1 MDEATEQLLFLL
13 DLQPAEEGVFVGP
26 PSEDDRFRVF
36 GGQVLAQALA
46 AACFT
51 VEDLPCHS
59 LNAYFLRPGKPGR
72 PTEYEVSN
80 MRDGQTFS
88 MRQVI
93 AMQRQEV
100 NFQMVASFTRNEGEL
115 EHQLPMPEVPDPES
129 FGSEDE
135 RIAKQLAKL
144 PEDQEEMRAYLEM
157 KRPIEIVPADGVDRF
172 SKDPHD
178 DPRRAIWMRVR
189 SELPGDPNLHRCV
202 LAYASDFMI
211 LDCCLMPLGVSYA
224 SKDMQ
229 IASIDHAIWFH
240 RDFRFDD
247 WLLFSYDSTATA
259 NGRGL
264 GRGVVFTRDGKLVAS
279 MTQEGMMRRR
289 EA

>member
-59 LNAYFLRPGKPGR
+59 LHAYFLRPGKPGR

-115 EHQLPMPEVPDPES
+115 EHQLPMPE
-129 FGSEDE
+129 
-135 RIAKQLAKL
+135 
-144 PEDQEEMRAYLEM
+144 
-157 KRPIEIVPADGVDRF
+157 
-172 SKDPHD
+172 
-178 DPRRAIWMRVR
+178 
-189 SELPGDPNLHRCV
+189 
-202 LAYASDFMI
+202 
-211 LDCCLMPLGVSYA
+211 
-224 SKDMQ
+224 
-229 IASIDHAIWFH
+229 
-240 RDFRFDD
+240 
-247 WLLFSYDSTATA
+247 DSWI
-259 NGRGL
+259 
-264 GRGVVFTRDGKLVAS
+264 
-279 MTQEGMMRRR
+279 
-289 EA
+289 